1 MGEELVETAGVPGR
15 NRRGTSREARIQRFL
30 YIPKDLFIFIFAS
43 TVKLLFVHALID
55 SYKMDMF
62 FCVLMLEY
70 FSLSIVYFM
79 VPVLFRS
86 RLLLL
91 FLYVIQ
97 VIYTSITLSYYFVF
111 VSNIHI
117 NIISKL
123 YWEFFAVFGETLSWG
138 TVAAVAI
145 SLIDIFFFYLVLK
158 NFSAIR
164 NTVTKSIK
172 FATRQVIAGF
182 LLFVLIVT
190 TVNAYEFFE
199 TGNNTDRYKEI
210 EDYSLHHYG
219 MFASTYLEIY
229 NYRNIKESIHKL
241 NYSRKDNTRH
251 ISNNKSSANTSSVL
265 LIQVESLDA
274 NIIGQKWHGRYI
286 APFLTRMA
294 ENNVYYPYTLSYRSA
309 GGSSDTEMAILNN
322 VQPLNDTPTSTISQ
336 YDFPNSI
343 ARVFRNNNYDVLGFH
358 GNVGEFYNRN
368 AAYAQ
373 MGFDRFFDQ
382 SRMRLESQG
391 WGASDD
397 KVFDF
402 VSKYLKNRKNP
413 FFSYIITMSSHE
425 PFKNVYNYYNID
437 NFSDVTPEKL
447 RDYFISISY
456 VDKAVNRFVDNILEK
471 HPNTYVYI
479 FGDHAPYVLHG
490 KSSYGVAMTD
500 IDNYSLQFVPTI
512 IITPDKRK
520 FKDSTCAATFLD
532 IAPTIILNSKI
543 AYSYEIMGD
552 NLLEPLNAVSIK
564 YKGKM
569 FDRKEL
575 YNAASKTRALN
586 FGI

>member
-1 MGEELVETAGVPGR
+1 MGEELVETPGVPGR
-15 NRRGTSREARIQRFL
+15 ERRGTSREARIQRFI
-30 YIPKDLFIFIFAS
+30 YIPKELFVFIIAS

-55 SYKMDMF
+55 SYKMDVF
-62 FCVLMLEY
+62 YCVLVLEY
-70 FSLSIVYFM
+70 FSMVMVCFM
-79 VPVLFRS
+79 VPVMFRS
-86 RLLLL
+86 RFLLLL
-91 FLYVIQ
+91 LYAIQ
-97 VIYTSITLSYYFVF
+97 VVYTAVTLSYYFVF
-111 VSNIHI
+111 LSNIHI

-123 YWEFFAVFGETLSWG
+123 YWEFSAVFGESLSRETLW
-138 TVAAVAI
+138 AVAI
-145 SLIDIFFFYLVLK
+145 SLIDSYFFCLLWK
-158 NFSAIR
+158 KFSGIR
-164 NTVTKSIK
+164 DTIARSFK
-172 FATRQVIAGF
+172 FALLQITAGF
-182 LLFVLIVT
+182 LLFMMIIT
-190 TVNAYEFFE
+190 SVNAYEFIE
-199 TGNNTDRYKEI
+199 TGSNPDRYKEI

-219 MFASTYLEIY
+219 LFASTYLEIY
-229 NYRNIKESIHKL
+229 NYRNVKESIHKL
-241 NYSRKDNTRH
+241 NYSRKDSTRN
-251 ISNNKSSANTSSVL
+251 ISNKKRTANTPSVL

-309 GGSSDTEMAILNN
+309 GGTSDTEIAILNN
-322 VQPLNDTPTSTISQ
+322 VQPLRDIPTSTISQ
-336 YDFPNSI
+336 YDFPHSI
-343 ARVFRNNNYDVLGFH
+343 AKVFKNNNFDVLGFH
-358 GNVGEFYNRN
+358 GNVGEYYNRN

-382 SRMRLESQG
+382 SRMRLKSQG

-402 VSKYLKNRKNP
+402 VSSYLRKSKTP
-413 FFSYIITMSSHE
+413 FFTYIITMSSHE
-425 PFKNVYNYYNID
+425 PFKNVYNYYTTDRFN
-437 NFSDVTPEKL
+437 DVTPEKL
-447 RDYFISISY
+447 KDYFISISY
-456 VDKAVNRFVDNILEK
+456 VDKAVNRFIDNILEK
-471 HPNTYVYI
+471 HPNTYVYL

-490 KSSYGVAMTD
+490 KSSYGVAMTEKD
-500 IDNYSLQFVPTI
+500 HDSLQFVPLI